1 MVKNLW
7 QSSMQNTSS
16 EKYKL
21 RKIVLPILM
30 KNMENNAHI
39 YKIAD
44 ELVEKLCKN

>member
-1 MVKNLW
+1 
-7 QSSMQNTSS
+7 MQNTSS

-30 KNMENNAHI
+30 KNMGDNAHI